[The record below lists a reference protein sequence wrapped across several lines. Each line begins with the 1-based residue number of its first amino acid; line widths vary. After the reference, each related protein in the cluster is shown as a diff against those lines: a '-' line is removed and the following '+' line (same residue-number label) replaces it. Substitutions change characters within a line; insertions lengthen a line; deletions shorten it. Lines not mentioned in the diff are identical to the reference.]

1 MSSHHSPDNVSRSQ
15 PLHRRRG
22 PVASSRGRTVRV
34 FVVIAALLM
43 VGLVTLEGSRA
54 AFTATTTNGVNNF
67 AAGTVVLSDDDA
79 GGVMFNLANM
89 APGTTTTRCINVTYT
104 GSLTSDVK
112 LYGVVGGSGLA
123 TYLDTVI
130 TVGTGAA
137 GGAGFGCAGFT
148 PTSVLHSNTLAN
160 FGATYTNYGNGLA
173 GFAGA
178 TNPTTRSYQVA
189 VTVQNNNA
197 AQGLNASATF
207 TWEAQNV

>member
-1 MSSHHSPDNVSRSQ
+1 M
-15 PLHRRRG
+15 
-22 PVASSRGRTVRV
+22 RV
-34 FVVIAALLM
+34 FVVIAALLI
-43 VGLVTLEGSRA
+43 VGIVTLQGSKA

-67 AAGTVVLSDDDA
+67 TSGTVVLSDDDA
-79 GGVMFNLANM
+79 GGVMFNLTNM
-89 APGTTTTRCINVTYT
+89 APGTTTTRCINVNYT
-104 GSLTSDVK
+104 GSLTSDVR

-137 GGAGFGCAGFT
+137 GGAGFSCTGFV
-148 PTSVLHSNTLAN
+148 SSGVLHNNTLAN
-160 FGATYTNYGNGLA
+160 FGATNTNWTNGLT

-178 TNPTTRSYQVA
+178 TNPSTRSYQVS

-197 AQGLNASATF
+197 AQGLDASATF